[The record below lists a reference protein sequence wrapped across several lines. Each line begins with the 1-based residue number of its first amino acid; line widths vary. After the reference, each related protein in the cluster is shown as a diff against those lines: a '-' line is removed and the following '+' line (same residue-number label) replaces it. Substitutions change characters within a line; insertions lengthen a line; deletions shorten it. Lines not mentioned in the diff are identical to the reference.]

1 MADTIRKPEQQ
12 EAASNHQEKHEEE
25 SLKGTFTAVLLLGGF
40 LALTWL
46 AVFVLF
52 IARS

>member
-1 MADTIRKPEQQ
+1 MADSIRKAEPKELK
-12 EAASNHQEKHEEE
+12 NGNDKHEEE
-25 SLKGTFTAVLLLGGF
+25 SLKGTFVAVLLLGGF

>member
-1 MADTIRKPEQQ
+1 MADIVRKTEQA
-12 EAASNHQEKHEEE
+12 ETKPAHADKHEDV
-25 SLKGTFTAVLLLGGF
+25 SLKGTFVAVLLLGGF

-52 IARS
+52 IARN